1 MVWSLL
7 VAHSIPP
14 HRLKR
19 SAFGSSK
26 PTVSTVETVT
36 LTVFSIPRLY
46 RSSSA
51 APALPGKFCFLIFV
65 LAVLFKTAGR
75 CCQRA
80 LQIRQVTQQVNI
92 INHHQYLDYTLFRFS
107 HKFSQSKTLF
117 FILHS
122 KSCLLL
128 QHKKETPWS
137 VQSNGVGFARGVNQ
151 GVRISLSK
159 PMKWMKEGYSIGEN
173 QSWVHVGIFQFKSST
188 KSVSLTWSQVARQ
201 WNSW

>member
-1 MVWSLL
+1 MPSKKSVLL
-7 VAHSIPP
+7 VVYLFSIKWKCVWHLYGLKFISGPFYSP

-128 QHKKETPWS
+128 QHKKETP
-137 VQSNGVGFARGVNQ
+137 
-151 GVRISLSK
+151 
-159 PMKWMKEGYSIGEN
+159 
-173 QSWVHVGIFQFKSST
+173 
-188 KSVSLTWSQVARQ
+188 
-201 WNSW
+201 